1 MSTDH
6 PTPRRFGLPRIR
18 QAALDR
24 LARGYA
30 DDDIEID
37 DYEHRTEA
45 VNAAESVDE
54 IARIMADV
62 PDFNV
67 DDPAIFSGGA
77 PGTGGDLDT
86 VPNGVPG
93 AASRNAPAGYR
104 RPGAPTTGGAPATRL
119 QVLGDREYDLAD
131 TDNGALRVISILGDS
146 TVSLADLQPGEE
158 VELSSYSLLG
168 DTTVIVPA
176 GCEIVRRH
184 FLLLGDE
191 ERQGRRSV
199 RPGGGSARVVLRG
212 FKLLGDVTIVEA

>member
-1 MSTDH
+1 MRTDY
-6 PTPRRFGLPRIR
+6 PAPRRFGLPKIR

-62 PDFNV
+62 PDFSV

-77 PGTGGDLDT
+77 AGAGSDLDT
-86 VPNGVPG
+86 EAGG
-93 AASRNAPAGYR
+93 ATGTASRNAPAAYR
-104 RPGAPTTGGAPATRL
+104 RPGAPSAGGAPATRL

-131 TDNGALRVISILGDS
+131 TDNGALRVISILGDA

-158 VELSSYSLLG
+158 VEVGSYSLLG
-168 DTTVIVPA
+168 DTTIIVPA

-191 ERQGRRSV
+191 ERQGRRSA
-199 RPGGGSARVVLRG
+199 RSGAGSARVVLRG
-212 FKLLGDVTIVEA
+212 FKLLGDVTIVET